1 MRRLTFR
8 FMVAL
13 LTFSIGVTAAVIW
26 FVYHMPSVETLEYS
40 PADVAEILNVP
51 FCDLARDPNS
61 YDDRIVRTE
70 AIYFANS
77 ENEALY
83 NPTCGFDNADAWV
96 KFDASY
102 KVNPEIEER
111 LTEIFRSSRTS
122 SIGEA
127 SVTVVG
133 RFHAPDG
140 KGYGH
145 LNGYRFL
152 FEIMRIE
159 QVEKV
164 TASER

>member
-1 MRRLTFR
+1 MRRLTLR
-8 FMVAL
+8 FMVAS
-13 LTFSIGVTAAVIW
+13 LTFIIGVTAAVVW
-26 FVYHMPSVETLEYS
+26 FAYRMPSVETLEYS

-61 YDDRIVRTE
+61 YDKQIVRTE

-83 NPTCGFDNADAWV
+83 NPTCGFDHADAWV

-102 KVNPEIEER
+102 KVNPEIDER
-111 LTEIFRSSRTS
+111 LMEIFRPSRTS
-122 SIGEA
+122 PAGEA

-159 QVEKV
+159 RVEKV
-164 TASER
+164 SATEH